1 MAHRGLEI
9 LLALGWVPAI
19 RFYLTNKL
27 MHPPNTFVLGRSF
40 LAYRMDIVICGA
52 ISILGI
58 FAAIRNGN
66 PSPLLLILIM
76 WVANV
81 LFRIGDYR
89 YRVYWRDGTVV
100 CNTANNR
107 VITIRA
113 TDIARIEFERS
124 GANTLFRME
133 RPSLR
138 IAIVIATLCDRGHTP
153 PHGFDP

>member
-1 MAHRGLEI
+1 
-9 LLALGWVPAI
+9 
-19 RFYLTNKL
+19 
-27 MHPPNTFVLGRSF
+27 
-40 LAYRMDIVICGA
+40 MDIFICGA

-76 WVANV
+76 CVANV

-89 YRVYWRDGTVV
+89 YRVYWVDGAVV
-100 CNTANNR
+100 CNTADNGT
-107 VITIRA
+107 ITIRA
-113 TDIARIEFERS
+113 ADIARIEFERS

-138 IAIVIATLCDRGHTP
+138 IAIYDRNEQHLDVSLRHFAIADIHRLMDLIHEGRPDLVIP
-153 PHGFDP
+153 KF